1 MKALERPQQW
11 HNRKIESFKSKRIE
25 CYCVHIFFI
34 YSGNDSDLD
43 GDFREEQKYFPATKA
58 GLAAAQ
64 AALAVNGRG
73 MYKTDIEARYILPK
87 KMKMNSPAFE
97 RWCKA
102 WNVRF

>member
-11 HNRKIESFKSKRIE
+11 HNRKVESFKNKRIT
-25 CYCVHIFFI
+25 CYCVNIFSV
-34 YSGNDSDLD
+34 YSGDDAELD
-43 GDFREEQKYFPATKA
+43 GAFREEQKYFPATKA

-73 MYKTDIEARYILPK
+73 MYKTDIEARYILPHK
-87 KMKMNSPAFE
+87 IKINSPAFE
-97 RWCKA
+97 CWCKA